1 MRTGNLSDLVLRA
14 EDGTLH
20 PLQPVNLIGREAECQ
35 IALTDSQI
43 SRYHAKLIVT
53 GPGTVLVED
62 LRSTNGTFINGQ
74 RLQEPGTLNIGDELC
89 LHQLRFRLATAAG
102 GQAEATVLAGAT
114 LPPQRGT
121 APEPKAIPEAARAPI
136 PETPTPAPT
145 TPQPAPFDADATYL
159 LKSEEL
165 ARLQTVVRKDTP
177 LRRPGAAVEGPCL
190 VVLSAPI
197 RGKVFAL
204 QPAGIVASWTIGRD
218 RGADIALIDRAVS
231 KQHLRITKHGTRWRI
246 ESLSA
251 TNAVYVNGTAVESG
265 ELHFGDRIRLGRTEM
280 EFRANQEPGAPL
292 PAASGRWLRPLAI
305 GVAALAALLLA
316 AALAI
321 YFLG

>member
-35 IALTDSQI
+35 IALADSQI

-74 RLQEPGTLNIGDELC
+74 RLHEPRTLSIGDELC

-102 GQAEATVLAGAT
+102 GQAEATVLAGAGIP
-114 LPPQRGT
+114 LQRGAGAT
-121 APEPKAIPEAARAPI
+121 EPAAAHRATPESTPEPV
-136 PETPTPAPT
+136 

-177 LRRPGAAVEGPCL
+177 LRRPGTAVEGPCL

-197 RGKVFAL
+197 RGKVFPL

-251 TNAVYVNGTAVESG
+251 TNPVYVNGSAVESG
-265 ELHFGDRIRLGRTEM
+265 ELHFGDRVRLGRTEM
-280 EFRANQEPGAPL
+280 EFRANQEPGTPL
-292 PAASGRWLRPLAI
+292 PAASGRWQRPLAI
-305 GVAALAALLLA
+305 GVVALAALLLA
-316 AALAI
+316 AVLAI